1 MIYKNMVC
9 RHGRFYNP
17 DLTGF
22 SSNENNWYGD
32 WEQYVGRQELMNV
45 MTMKKW
51 HSTLILTLFY

>member
-17 DLTGF
+17 ALTGF

-32 WEQYVGRQELMNV
+32 WEKYVVNSPGGLKNSGV
-45 MTMKKW
+45 WKI
-51 HSTLILTLFY
+51 TLLE